1 MKDIDA
7 EIAAAGKIYG
17 LPEREDMR
25 GCEPC
30 KDKMLSAMR
39 GNIVN
44 LNRGG
49 EEAMKEGQ
57 REILDGVMIDDK
69 AALPRLVHI
78 VNTHKEGEDVRQT
91 LISFKAAYAGPY
103 TALIVADESTDGS
116 CDNLDPLISDT
127 AKCPRCGH
135 AQSAESYHALDNPAS
150 WVFQCDEC
158 AFKLMWNAD
167 KDSIIVLR
175 NKKRVGCGKAKE
187 QARLHAESLYP
198 DCDYVVL
205 HSDGHCR
212 WMEGSLNE
220 CVRIAH
226 KNQVIVSPGV
236 APLHCPAGEQPR
248 MCSDRENCK
257 QWKDPKAICS
267 IWGKKRHTKIKH
279 SHTSWGGQIQVDAL
293 GCKVDALGKPSK
305 AYVFRE
311 STFWAVFLMSAK
323 TLRDRMGG
331 WNKLPG
337 RWGSQEIG
345 LALRGWFADVPVVT
359 VRAAVAGH
367 RYRADQRKDGKAY
380 APYSVR
386 TSERRANHRYTHQL
400 VFGPKLCR
408 KTWKPNWKELCPSQ
422 GAQDKLLVSD
432 LNVQGKDFRSNYK
445 RRTDEEFQQTFCPN
459 GWPTGLIPLE
469 DITAVVLCYRR
480 PVNQQKTIDAIRHAG
495 IKTWAYLNMD
505 SEAPDSDKAISP
517 KDCDR
522 IFTDTA
528 NASTWGRYCIAPLVP
543 TKWILFCDD
552 DVELT
557 SAGIRGLRAGAAL
570 GIDNCG
576 LIGAKFKPPGYNDYH
591 KREYHKSHKIRQ
603 AVPVDMLWPKGQL
616 IFRDTAVQI
625 FGALNE
631 AWQDMRDAVGTT
643 SGDDLVSTVVQSLL
657 NQERHDFGRFP
668 HVVPSS
674 GKGYSEHHKE
684 GKSHSLTKQPGR
696 MKKKRNT
703 MKLWRGEKYNWRSVD
718 EVKQAREQEESGNE

>member
-7 EIAAAGKIYG
+7 EIAAAGKTH
-17 LPEREDMR
+17 
-25 GCEPC
+25 
-30 KDKMLSAMR
+30 

-44 LNRGG
+44 FDGG
-49 EEAMKEGQ
+49 EEAMKEGTRQ
-57 REILDGVMIDDK
+57 ILDGVIVDDR

-78 VNTHKEGEDVRQT
+78 VNTHKEGDDVRQT

-116 CDNLDPLISDT
+116 CDNLDPLIKHSD
-127 AKCPRCGH
+127 KCPRCGGENI
-135 AQSAESYHALDNPAS
+135 ATTEGRYKCGGCDFALA
-150 WVFQCDEC
+150 
-158 AFKLMWNAD
+158 WNSDAD
-167 KDSIIVLR
+167 KVIVLR
-175 NKKRVGCGKAKE
+175 NKKRVGCGRAKE

-226 KNQVIVSPGV
+226 QNDVLVAPGV
-236 APLHCPAGEQPR
+236 APLHCPAHEQPR
-248 MCSDRENCK
+248 MCFDRENCK
-257 QWKDPKAICS
+257 QWKEKKGAKKPCS
-267 IWGKKRHTKIKH
+267 TWGNKRHTKIKH

-323 TLRDRMGG
+323 TLCDRLGG

-400 VFGPKLCR
+400 VFSPKLCR
-408 KTWKPNWKELCPSQ
+408 KIWKPNWKELCPSQ
-422 GAQDKLLVSD
+422 GAQDKLVVSD
-432 LNVQGKDFRSNYK
+432 LNVQGKDFRKNFK
-445 RRTDEEFQQTFCPN
+445 RRTDDDFRQTFAPN
-459 GWPTGLIPLE
+459 GWPTGLIPTD